1 MSIGIVTPNSLQ
13 GLGTKLGWRLRDDHR
28 LHISQNYGDANRM
41 LLRMEKPRVMITFLP
56 SRMENSDETF
66 KSIVEHMGPLDVV
79 LDCVVDTDD
88 EIYDRYEYCRNN
100 STQYMS
106 LRIEKEG
113 VFVGGTRIAYLENKN
128 LLRKINRRIYY
139 TGGIEEV

>member
-13 GLGTKLGWRLRDDHR
+13 GLGTKLGWRLRDEHR
-28 LHISQNYGDANRM
+28 LHISQNYSDANRM

-56 SRMENSDETF
+56 SKMEKSDEMF

-79 LDCVVDTDD
+79 LDCVVDTND
-88 EIYDRYEYCRNN
+88 EIYDRSEYCRNN

-113 VFVGGTRIAYLENKN
+113 VFVGGPRIAYLENKN

>member
-1 MSIGIVTPNSLQ
+1 
-13 GLGTKLGWRLRDDHR
+13 
-28 LHISQNYGDANRM
+28 M